1 MNTLNN
7 FSPNKIAIIADQNV
21 LQLFPYYLDELYA
34 DVSKFVFSV
43 LPGEQNKSIDEVVY
57 LWQNLQEHHFDKN
70 SLIINFGGGM
80 VMDLGGF
87 VASTYQ
93 RGIPFTNIP
102 TTLLS
107 MIDAAIGGKNGINLN
122 SVKNAVGTINL
133 PQEVIINPQFLM
145 TLPPQQ
151 LLNGFGE
158 MLKYALIGN
167 KTLWDEL
174 KVLQSIYYQD
184 IKKQWIDECV
194 AFKEKIVHED
204 LYDNGLRHIL
214 NFGHTI
220 GHGIEAWALDND
232 YRDATH
238 CVSTENI
245 PHGHAVALGMVAESY
260 LSMKYGLLASSEY
273 DEIRNTIIRFYGGYL
288 QNIDNQNIPKIVSFC
303 LHDKKNL
310 DGRINITMLEGIGHA
325 SPNHWVSEEECEEAI
340 RELSV

>member
-1 MNTLNN
+1 MK
-7 FSPNKIAIIADQNV
+7 PNKIAIIADQNV

-34 DVSKFVFSV
+34 DVPKFVLSV

-93 RGIPFTNIP
+93 RGIPFVNIP

-122 SVKNAVGTINL
+122 SVKNAVGTIKL

-167 KTLWDEL
+167 KALWDEL
-174 KVLQSIYYQD
+174 KILQSIHYQD
-184 IKKQWIDECV
+184 IKKDWINKCV
-194 AFKEKIVHED
+194 AFKENIVQED
-204 LYDNGLRHIL
+204 LYDTGLRHIL

-220 GHGIEAWALDND
+220 GHGIEAWALND
-232 YRDATH
+232 CRDARP
-238 CVSTENI
+238 CVSTEKI

-260 LSMKYGLLASSEY
+260 LSMKHGLLSSSEY

-340 RELSV
+340 RLQVTGYRYQ